1 MLEIALFT
9 MTGVGTLVFSLIAY
23 AYRNDMKYLKERI
36 TEIAIGTEK
45 RFDEDHE
52 DNKGRFDIV
61 HKRIDD
67 HEERIRANEATINK
81 ELK

>member
-1 MLEIALFT
+1 MLEIAIFA
-9 MTGVGTLVFSLIAY
+9 MTGIGTLIFTLIAY
-23 AYRNDMKYLKERI
+23 AYKTDMGYLKARI
-36 TEIAIGTEK
+36 TEIAISTEK

-52 DNKGRFDIV
+52 DNKARFEIV

-67 HEERIRANEATINK
+67 HEERLRDAEELINK